1 MRDVIKR
8 FTVDALSVQVFEK
21 PATLSRSVAGDVNA
35 YLLDTLNRQGTARVI
50 LATGN
55 SQLQFLE
62 DLAGL
67 GGVDWSKV
75 TLFHMDEYLGV
86 SKEHPACFRR
96 YMYDRVEQKLHPAE
110 FHYLDGDAL
119 QPIREC
125 DRYECLLRE
134 APIDLCC
141 LGIGDNGHL
150 AFNDPPVADFGEAR
164 LVKIVKLDDVCKT
177 QQVNQGHFADL
188 QAVPA
193 YALTLTVPAL
203 CMARKMICLC
213 PGAHKAKPVRAALE
227 GPIDPICPASVLRNQ
242 SHAVLCLDAA
252 AAGALDW
259 TRHQCLDD
267 TVAH

>member
-1 MRDVIKR
+1 MREVIKR
-8 FTVDALSVQVFEK
+8 FTVDALSVQVFEE
-21 PATLSRSVAGDVNA
+21 PSALSRSVAGDVNA
-35 YLLDTLNRQGTARVI
+35 YLIDTLNRQGSARVI

-55 SQLQFLE
+55 SQLQFLK
-62 DLAGL
+62 DLSGL

-86 SKEHPACFRR
+86 PKAHPACFRR
-96 YMYDRVEQKLHPAE
+96 YMYERVEQKLHPAR
-110 FHYLDGDAL
+110 FHYLEGDAL
-119 QPIREC
+119 EPIREC
-125 DRYECLLRE
+125 DRYESLLRE

-177 QQVNQGHFADL
+177 QQVNQGHFPDL
-188 QAVPA
+188 QSVPA

-203 CMARKMICLC
+203 CLARKMIGLC

-227 GPIDPICPASVLRNQ
+227 GPIDPICPASVLRMQ
-242 SHAVLCLDAA
+242 SQAVLCLDAA
-252 AAGALDW
+252 SASALDW
-259 TRHQCLDD
+259 TRHECQDEM
-267 TVAH
+267 VAR